1 MTRAWLATA
10 RPEIVGGLV
19 SAAVAIPL
27 AMGYGMFAF
36 VALGDAYFAHGI
48 LAGLY
53 TAVAAAAVIVVL
65 GDRTTTVYAP
75 RVVTTFFLGSLVY
88 GLAHSEADIIRSGN
102 VAQTLAIVFSIILL
116 GGVFQALF
124 GVLRLG
130 TLIKHTPHPVMAGF
144 QNAAALLLF
153 LVQIGTVLG
162 YDTHTPLG
170 QLAAKLG
177 TAKPLSVLVALVTIL
192 TMWHARR
199 FTTAIPPLIVGLVAG
214 TATYYTLSA
223 FGWSARLGP
232 VIGSTPAAKL
242 QPSNVPAFAE
252 LVRDPRLLELLPTMV
267 SGALGLAI
275 IASIDALLC
284 AQLLRRPGESSP
296 GGNAQLIRLGL
307 GNTVAAACSGITSGI
322 NLGPSL
328 TNQAYGARRPLSVL
342 VNAGAVL
349 LTLAA
354 LLPIVAYLP
363 RVALSGVIMVVAIQ
377 HVDRSTIHLVRRL
390 ASRHVVDRWS
400 LGLDLLVI
408 LLVATLSIVLNIVV
422 AVLLG
427 IVIAIVLFL
436 RRMSRSLVRRTYC
449 CDTIHSRR
457 VRDPRQRQ
465 ILNERGR
472 QIQVLELEGALF
484 FGTAERLTTVIDA
497 AVGGGARFIILDLG
511 RVTDVDSTGG
521 RVLLQIHDDL
531 TARGGQLLI
540 SSLNEAAHWGRTL
553 RNLGVTTTVAHDRP
567 FQDIDRAIDWS
578 EEQLLLAA
586 GVATAIKSEFLFE
599 ELDLFR
605 GLGESERAT
614 LRALLTL
621 RHYQAGDVVIQEG
634 AGGAELFIVVLGSAS
649 VYLQRHDG
657 DRDAP
662 RQLLGRYGVRRA
674 GPSGSRATLSQRGRG
689 RRARLLRPRRH
700 GIPGAEGAPP

>member
-1 MTRAWLATA
+1 
-10 RPEIVGGLV
+10 
-19 SAAVAIPL
+19 
-27 AMGYGMFAF
+27 MGYGMFAF

-53 TAVAAAAVIVVL
+53 TAVAVAVVSVVL

-102 VAQTLAIVFSIILL
+102 VEQTLAIVFSIILL

-192 TMWHARR
+192 AMWHARR
-199 FTTAIPPLIVGLVAG
+199 FTTAIPPLIVGLAAG

-223 FGWSARLGP
+223 FGWSAGLGP
-232 VIGSTPAAKL
+232 VIGSTPAARL

-252 LVRDPRLLELLPTMV
+252 LVRDPRLLDLLPAMV

-284 AQLLRRPGESSP
+284 AQLLRRPGESSS

-307 GNTVAAACSGITSGI
+307 GNTVAAACSGITSGV

-328 TNQAYGARRPLSVL
+328 ANQAHGARRPLSVL

-354 LLPIVAYLP
+354 LLPMIAHLP

-377 HVDRSTIHLVRRL
+377 HVDRSTVHLVRRL

-408 LLVATLSIVLNIVV
+408 LLVATLSILLNIVV

-436 RRMSRSLVRRTYC
+436 RRMSRSLVRRTY
-449 CDTIHSRR
+449 
-457 VRDPRQRQ
+457 
-465 ILNERGR
+465 
-472 QIQVLELEGALF
+472 GAIPS
-484 FGTAERLTTVIDA
+484 TRAERAIPA
-497 AVGGGARFIILDLG
+497 SGKS
-511 RVTDVDSTGG
+511 STSWGG
-521 RVLLQIHDDL
+521 RS
-531 TARGGQLLI
+531 RC
-540 SSLNEAAHWGRTL
+540 SS
-553 RNLGVTTTVAHDRP
+553 
-567 FQDIDRAIDWS
+567 
-578 EEQLLLAA
+578 
-586 GVATAIKSEFLFE
+586 
-599 ELDLFR
+599 
-605 GLGESERAT
+605 
-614 LRALLTL
+614 
-621 RHYQAGDVVIQEG
+621 
-634 AGGAELFIVVLGSAS
+634 
-649 VYLQRHDG
+649 
-657 DRDAP
+657 
-662 RQLLGRYGVRRA
+662 
-674 GPSGSRATLSQRGRG
+674 SRAPSSSV
-689 RRARLLRPRRH
+689 
-700 GIPGAEGAPP
+700 PPNG